1 LTVSRIWVLTGGWGG
16 AYKRGPFWRSRVVL
30 MGIAGGLLI
39 EIVEKREG
47 MRGRRLTGVKLG
59 GRPMF
64 AQDANIWRP

>member
-1 LTVSRIWVLTGGWGG
+1 
-16 AYKRGPFWRSRVVL
+16 